1 MHAQD
6 DYPSGGYPL
15 SIPPGKSQ
23 VEYKL
28 VEVLVRDKTKLK
40 VHVWAPKNLAKP
52 KHVVLF
58 IHGIALHGEPY
69 GAIAA
74 GFTTKNM
81 VFVCPDLRGHGR
93 SKDKPEQLAELAP
106 APVLRSDIGAVI
118 GFIDRKYPGAGV
130 VLAGESMGGLIA
142 ADYAS
147 RGDRRL
153 AGLVL
158 FAPAFAVHPDIPKLD
173 IKQVLYELAHGVDLT
188 MSERLDP
195 STRDKGFIEA
205 RRKDKLAYRKVPAA
219 TYLGKILAMQAA
231 MQKDW
236 PAAVADIKVPTFVAV
251 ASDDRIVSNE
261 AVKKVFDHLGTPKEQ
276 KEWKSCKDAKHTLC
290 WDNVTRDLIAEAT
303 AWIQKNAEQKTTK

>member
-1 MHAQD
+1 
-6 DYPSGGYPL
+6 
-15 SIPPGKSQ
+15 
-23 VEYKL
+23 
-28 VEVLVRDKTKLK
+28 
-40 VHVWAPKNLAKP
+40 
-52 KHVVLF
+52 VVLF

-93 SKDKPEQLAELAP
+93 SKGKPEQLAELAS

-118 GFIDRKYPGAGV
+118 DFIDKKYPGAGV

-147 RGDRRL
+147 RADRPL

-158 FAPAFAVHPDIPKLD
+158 LAPAFAVHPSLPKLD
-173 IKQVLYELAHGVDLT
+173 IKQVLYELANGVDLT

-205 RRKDKLAYRKVPAA
+205 RRKDKLAYSKVPAA
-219 TYLGKILAMQAA
+219 TYLGKILVMQG
-231 MQKDW
+231 DW
-236 PAAVADIKVPTFVAV
+236 PAAAGEIKVPTFVAV
-251 ASDDRIVSNE
+251 ADVDRIVSNE
-261 AVKKVFDHLGTPKEQ
+261 AVEKVFDQLGTPKEQ
-276 KEWKSCKDAKHTLC
+276 KEWKSYKDAKHTLC
-290 WDNVTRDLIAEAT
+290 WDNVTQRLIAEVT
-303 AWIQKNAEQKTTK
+303 AWIQKNAETKDHEKESHKRKSESGPP